1 MSDAAFTNAGVVDR
15 GLTLEGSWHF
25 AQAQLLVFASTE
37 A

>member
-1 MSDAAFTNAGVVDR
+1 MSERPHMKGLVAFGTRRVD
-15 GLTLEGSWHF
+15 F